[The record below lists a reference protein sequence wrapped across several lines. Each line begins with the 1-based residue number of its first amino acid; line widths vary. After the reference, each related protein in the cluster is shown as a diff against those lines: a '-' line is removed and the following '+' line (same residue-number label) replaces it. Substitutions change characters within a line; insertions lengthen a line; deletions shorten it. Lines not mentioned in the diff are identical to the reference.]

1 MSTIVYM
8 SVSALLSVTTALAIV
23 VRIIANPLSNVF
35 QKQLTAQAAHP
46 LFITTTTFGFLSL
59 LCLIFSLP
67 LHLLSLSPAFWTI
80 MLTVGL
86 LSAAG
91 NALLVKALQLGD
103 LSVLGPINAYKS
115 VVSIIL
121 GIALLGEVPGWLGIA
136 GVLCIIAGSYFV
148 LDAGAT
154 GQWSWALLHQ
164 PEIRYRLAALVCT
177 ATEAVFIKK
186 AVLLSSPTIAFV
198 FWCTLG
204 FIVSLLWVAVALR
217 HQWRQQLALVATHRR
232 TYLLL
237 FLSVGLMQLSTNFA
251 FEGIQV
257 GYALALFQLS
267 AVLSVLFGYRFFQ
280 ETHIRRKL
288 LGAFIMVAG
297 AVLITL
303 AP

>member
-1 MSTIVYM
+1 M
-8 SVSALLSVTTALAIV
+8 SVSALLSFTTALAIV

-35 QKQLTAQAAHP
+35 QKQLTARSAHP
-46 LFITTTTFGFLSL
+46 LFITTTTFGLLSV
-59 LCLIFSLP
+59 LCLIFSPP
-67 LHLLSLSPAFWTI
+67 LHLLRLPPAFWTT
-80 MLTVGL
+80 MLIVGL

-91 NALLVKALQLGD
+91 NVLLVKALQLGD

-115 VVSIIL
+115 VVSILL
-121 GIALLGEVPGWLGIA
+121 GIVLLGEVPGWLGLA
-136 GVLCIIAGSYFV
+136 GVVCIIAGSYFV
-148 LDAGAT
+148 LDSGAP
-154 GQWSWALLHQ
+154 GSWSWGVLRQ
-164 PEIRYRLAALVCT
+164 PEIRYRLTALVCT
-177 ATEAVFIKK
+177 ATEAVYIKK
-186 AVLLSSPTIAFV
+186 AVLLSSPALSFV
-198 FWCTLG
+198 FWCVLE
-204 FIVSLLWVAVALR
+204 FVISLVWVALALR
-217 HQWRQQLALVATHRR
+217 HQWRQQLAQVHTHWR

-280 ETHIRRKL
+280 EKNIRRKL

-303 AP
+303 AS